1 MTSLQRI
8 TALLLSLLMLSG
20 LNGCSFQLRDSYQ
33 LPTNLQA
40 VRLDSID
47 SLELEASLTQR
58 LLTAGIQV
66 VDASTRSSTTVI
78 RVLSDGLE
86 RRTLSLFESGQVA
99 EYELIYQINYQVV
112 REGQTEYDGQVE
124 VARDYQDDP
133 NFALA
138 KTRER
143 ELLVSEMR
151 DEATRRLVRQL
162 ISEFSD

>member
-78 RVLSDGLE
+78 RVLSDRLE

>member
-1 MTSLQRI
+1 MNPMQRI
-8 TALLLSLLMLSG
+8 TTLLLSLLFLSG

-66 VDASTRSSTTVI
+66 VDASTSSSTTII
-78 RVLSDGLE
+78 RVLSDQLE

-99 EYELIYQINYQVV
+99 EYELIYQINYQVI
-112 REGQTEYDGQVE
+112 REGNIEYDGQVE

>member
-1 MTSLQRI
+1 MTSLQRM
-8 TALLLSLLMLSG
+8 TALLLSLLILSG

-66 VDASTRSSTTVI
+66 VDASTSSSTTVI
-78 RVLSDGLE
+78 RVLSDQLE